1 MQYIMLIYLDSQ
13 RWTDLPLD
21 ERNRVHRECGAW
33 HESLVKS
40 GHALNAV
47 GLQPVSTAT
56 TLREANGQTVITDGP
71 FAETKEILGGL
82 EAVECRNLDEAIAIA
97 KRFPGLRV
105 GAAVEIRPHVVG
117 NECKD

>member
-1 MQYIMLIYLDSQ
+1 MQYIMLIYLDAG
-13 RWTDLPLD
+13 RWSGLPLD

-33 HESLVKS
+33 HEELVKS
-40 GHALNAV
+40 GYSRGCS

-56 TLREANGQTVITDGP
+56 TLRETGGKTVITDGP
-71 FAETKEILGGL
+71 FAETKEFLGGF
-82 EAVECRNLDEAIAIA
+82 EMIECANLDEAIAIA

-105 GAAVEIRPHVVG
+105 GSAVELRPHVQG